1 MNARR
6 FADLP
11 ARRVATCLGAL
22 LAALGAATAAAQ
34 TALTAAEFAALR
46 QAQRDL
52 TTDIAPSA
60 APIPV
65 ENDLGVLALAEPLP
79 DGGGIAGPGVD
90 LYTGLQ
96 PGGPPNGF
104 WSFGN
109 VPHNVLDDGRTG
121 TPGGGHVNAYEFAFG
136 LHGDYA
142 GHQIRPA
149 IALAFYNAPF
159 APVASASNPVV
170 EPPAPVHSVIWRFN
184 AITMPGFGEF
194 SVRSPLLDLTLT
206 GADFGLDE
214 TWYVEIVPL
223 EWFFDGSNFI
233 YSVDADCHTLFTGPT
248 AVTFGSNIDT
258 FWSDEFVRDNTD
270 AIVYSNRD
278 GFYQNPAERDSG
290 GHTPRLAQA
299 PIRLVGEPCNP
310 TGVLKLTISGAGSP
324 CIGYNQPIT
333 VVLSQSCLP
342 QLVRGY
348 QAFLQH
354 NPGVLTFVGGVYI
367 VPAPY
372 GLPIIVPITSVGGD
386 INLAAGINDLAGQ
399 PPTSNS
405 ADLAILSFVTGP
417 GSGPA
422 AVVFRPNSPPTRFSD
437 LVGGPVNPATIDS
450 STIFV
455 DGAAPS
461 ITCPPDISVD
471 ADAGSCAALVNPG
484 TPTVVDN
491 VDPAPVV
498 SGTRSD
504 SLPLTDPYPTG
515 VTTITWTATDCA
527 GNSASCVQTI
537 TVSAFN
543 AINVTVQLSPTIVAG
558 PITRCIQFRVWN
570 CGNNSSL
577 LFNEAVTFTGGL
589 GSATLLVPCA
599 AGPYAC
605 ITARDP
611 LHTLRRTAPLGI
623 LGPSY
628 SASFT
633 GADTLIG
640 GNLNGD
646 NVIDILD
653 FGVFTSEYAQNYGSG
668 STTCATPPP
677 HADINGDGI
686 VFTQDFTFIQINF
699 LLSNEPNCCG
709 QPGFADDGAARPRT
723 RVSVAELFARGLG
736 HLAAGD
742 LNHDGWLDPA
752 DIAAFLGGQR
762 PAAVRPGKPAAQQP
776 SDNADAGD

>member
-6 FADLP
+6 ISNVP
-11 ARRVATCLGAL
+11 VRRAAAFLGGLA
-22 LAALGAATAAAQ
+22 AALGAAAAAAQ
-34 TALTAAEFAALR
+34 TALTASEFAALR
-46 QAQRDL
+46 QMQRDRTADVL
-52 TTDIAPSA
+52 PAPA
-60 APIPV
+60 AVPPG
-65 ENDLGVLALAEPLP
+65 NDLGVLALAEPLP
-79 DGGGIAGPGVD
+79 EGGGIAGPGVD

-109 VPHNVLDDGRTG
+109 VPHNVVDDGRCG

-149 IALAFYNAPF
+149 VAIAFYNAPF
-159 APVASASNPVV
+159 APVASASNPVID
-170 EPPAPVHSVIWRFN
+170 PPAPVHATIWRFN
-184 AITMPGFGEF
+184 AITLPGFGEF

-206 GADFGLDE
+206 ASDFGLDE

-223 EWFFDGSNFI
+223 EWFFDGSNII
-233 YSVDADCHTLFTGPT
+233 YSVDADTHTLFTGPT

-258 FWSDEFVRDNTD
+258 FWSDEFVRNAADQ
-270 AIVYSNRD
+270 IVYSNRD
-278 GFYQNPAERDSG
+278 GLYENPAERDSG

-324 CIGYNQPIT
+324 CIGVNQPIT

-348 QAFLQH
+348 QAFIQH
-354 NPGVLTFVGGVYI
+354 NPGVLTFTGGAYI
-367 VPAPY
+367 LPAPY
-372 GLPIIVPITSVGGD
+372 GLPIIVPITSLAGD
-386 INLAAGINDLAGQ
+386 INVAAGIDDLSGQ

-422 AVVFRPNSPPTRFSD
+422 SVVFRPNNPPTRFSD
-437 LVGGPVNPATIDS
+437 LVGGPVNPLTIDTA
-450 STIFV
+450 TIFV

-461 ITCPPDISVD
+461 ITCPPDITVN
-471 ADAGSCAALVNPG
+471 ADAGGCTALVNPG
-484 TPTVVDN
+484 TPIVVDN

-498 SGTRSD
+498 TGTRSD
-504 SLPLTDPYPTG
+504 SLPLTDPYPSG

-527 GNSASCVQTI
+527 GNSAGCVQTI
-537 TVSAFN
+537 TVNPVN
-543 AINVTVQLSPTIVAG
+543 AINVSVQLSPTIVAG

-570 CGNNSSL
+570 CDNNSSI
-577 LFNEAVTFTGGL
+577 LFNEVVTFTGGL
-589 GSATLLVPCA
+589 GSAVLTVPCA
-599 AGPYAC
+599 SGPFAC

-611 LHTLRRTAPLGI
+611 LHTLRRTAALGI
-623 LGPSY
+623 LGAGY
-628 SASFT
+628 TASFT
-633 GADTLIG
+633 GPDALVG
-640 GNLNGD
+640 GNLNAD

-653 FGVFTSEYAQNYGSG
+653 FGVFTSEYTQNYGSG
-668 STTCATPPP
+668 STTCATPAP

-699 LLSNEPNCCG
+699 LLADEPNCCG
-709 QPGFADDGAARPRT
+709 QPGFDGRGAAQPRT

-742 LNHDGWLDPA
+742 LNRDGWLDPA
-752 DIAAFLGGQR
+752 DIAAFLDGQR
-762 PAAVRPGKPAAQQP
+762 PAPARPNKPPVEAP
-776 SDNADAGD
+776 SDNADAGG